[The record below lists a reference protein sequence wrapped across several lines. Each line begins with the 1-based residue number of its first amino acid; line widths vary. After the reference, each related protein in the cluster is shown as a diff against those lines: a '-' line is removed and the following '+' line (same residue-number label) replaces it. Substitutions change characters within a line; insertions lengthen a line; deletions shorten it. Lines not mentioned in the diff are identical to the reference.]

1 MEIKNNMTKVRY
13 GVHYRDLNY
22 EYALHSNKRH
32 FLRNMADVVNVI
44 EYCVTQELKKNGYK
58 VDHKVSDAIE
68 VIRFVNDKED
78 DGWKK
83 KEDFKNSIK
92 KIVDQIVIDTIQRT
106 K

>member
-58 VDHKVSDAIE
+58 VDPNMSDAIE

-83 KEDFKNSIK
+83 KDDFNNSIK
-92 KIVDQIVIDTIQRT
+92 KIVDQMVIDTIQRT

>member
-58 VDHKVSDAIE
+58 IDPNMSDVIE

-83 KEDFKNSIK
+83 KDDFNNSIK
-92 KIVDQIVIDTIQRT
+92 KIVDQMVIDTIQRT

>member
-58 VDHKVSDAIE
+58 VDPNMSDSIE

-92 KIVDQIVIDTIQRT
+92 KIVDQMVIDTIQRT